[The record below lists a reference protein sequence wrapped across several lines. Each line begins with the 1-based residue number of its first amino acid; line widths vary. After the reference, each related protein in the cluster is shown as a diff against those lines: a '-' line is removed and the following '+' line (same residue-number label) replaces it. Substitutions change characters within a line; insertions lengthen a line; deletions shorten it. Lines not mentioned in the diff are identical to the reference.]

1 MIFLIKPILF
11 KFMQSD
17 SVKNLIVDLMRAY
30 VKTTEN
36 TVDDSVADFVER
48 NLFPT
53 RRVEFGYSV

>member
-1 MIFLIKPILF
+1 MLFLIRPILF
-11 KFMQSD
+11 KFMQSQA
-17 SVKNLIVDLMRAY
+17 VKTLIVDLMRAY

-53 RRVEFGYSV
+53 RRVEK

>member
-11 KFMQSD
+11 RFMKSD
-17 SVKNLIVDLMRAY
+17 AVKKLVVDLMRAY
-30 VKTTEN
+30 VSQTEN

-53 RRVEFGYSV
+53 QRVEK

>member
-1 MIFLIKPILF
+1 VLFLIRPILF
-11 KFMQSD
+11 KFMQS
-17 SVKNLIVDLMRAY
+17 SAVKKLIVDLMRAY

-53 RRVEFGYSV
+53 RRVEK

>member
-11 KFMQSD
+11 RFMQSE
-17 SVKNLIVDLMRAY
+17 SVKTLIVDLMRAY

-53 RRVEFGYSV
+53 RSVEK

>member
-17 SVKNLIVDLMRAY
+17 SVKTLIVDLMRAY

-53 RRVEFGYSV
+53 RRVEK

>member
-11 KFMQSD
+11 RFMQSE
-17 SVKNLIVDLMRAY
+17 SVKILIVDLMRAY

-53 RRVEFGYSV
+53 RRVEK

>member
-11 KFMQSD
+11 RFMQSE
-17 SVKNLIVDLMRAY
+17 SVKTLIVDLMRAY
-30 VKTTEN
+30 AKTTEN

-53 RRVEFGYSV
+53 RRVEK

>member
-11 KFMQSD
+11 RFMQSQA
-17 SVKNLIVDLMRAY
+17 VKRLVVDLMRAY
-30 VKTTEN
+30 VSQTEN

-53 RRVEFGYSV
+53 TRVEK

>member
-11 KFMQSD
+11 RFMQSQA
-17 SVKNLIVDLMRAY
+17 VKKLVVDLMRAY
-30 VKTTEN
+30 VSQTEN

-53 RRVEFGYSV
+53 TRVEK

>member
-11 KFMQSD
+11 KIMQSD

-53 RRVEFGYSV
+53 RRVEK

>member
-1 MIFLIKPILF
+1 
-11 KFMQSD
+11 MQSE
-17 SVKNLIVDLMRAY
+17 SVKTLIVDLMRAY

-53 RRVEFGYSV
+53 RRVEK

>member
-1 MIFLIKPILF
+1 MMFLIRPILF
-11 KFMQSD
+11 KFMQSTA
-17 SVKNLIVDLMRAY
+17 VKSLIVDLMRAY

-53 RRVEFGYSV
+53 RRIEK

>member
-11 KFMQSD
+11 KFMQSE
-17 SVKNLIVDLMRAY
+17 SVKRLIVDLMRAY

-53 RRVEFGYSV
+53 RRVEK

>member
-11 KFMQSD
+11 RFMQSNA
-17 SVKNLIVDLMRAY
+17 VKTLVVDLMRAY

-53 RRVEFGYSV
+53 RRVEK

>member
-1 MIFLIKPILF
+1 MLFLIRPILF
-11 KFMQSD
+11 KFMQSTA
-17 SVKNLIVDLMRAY
+17 VKTLIVDLMKAY

-53 RRVEFGYSV
+53 RRVEK

>member
-1 MIFLIKPILF
+1 MMFLIRPILF
-11 KFMQSD
+11 KFMQSTA
-17 SVKNLIVDLMRAY
+17 VKTLIVDLMKAY

-53 RRVEFGYSV
+53 RRVEK

>member
-11 KFMQSD
+11 KFMQTAA
-17 SVKNLIVDLMRAY
+17 VKRLIVDLMRAY

-48 NLFPT
+48 NLFPSI
-53 RRVEFGYSV
+53 RVEK